1 MYAATIKWEIGIIQE
16 EDDDSQERFDENDE
30 ETQIYQQG

>member
-1 MYAATIKWEIGIIQE
+1 MYAATIKWEIDIIQE